1 MWTRRL
7 TERKYCAA
15 WVLPSANICICK
27 ILYDK
32 VRAPPVCVSVFV
44 CVRARRSAKA
54 AKSSIITIM
63 RTTLMPL
70 WTVTTGGCL
79 GVEVMVMVNIWLS
92 RRLLSPSYTT
102 KWKMSVTGWLP
113 VSREVTYL
121 QMTTSRHSEKK
132 KKCQFLHVVKRF
144 VFLLQLS
151 PNEWTTP
158 GLYVQF
164 RTDRWLDNT
173 LHFAVPP

>member
-1 MWTRRL
+1 MIKSGPL
-7 TERKYCAA
+7 
-15 WVLPSANICICK
+15 L
-27 ILYDK
+27 
-32 VRAPPVCVSVFV
+32 

-102 KWKMSVTGWLP
+102 KWKMSVMGWLP

-132 KKCQFLHVVKRF
+132 KKVPIPACGQRF
-144 VFLLQLS
+144 CFS
-151 PNEWTTP
+151 
-158 GLYVQF
+158 
-164 RTDRWLDNT
+164 
-173 LHFAVPP
+173 FAIIS